1 MPPFTY
7 LLKSKLSNCI
17 FYSLV
22 TVLYCFSNPIFS
34 QDTPPFSNW
43 INFNGNDGVIAIPT
57 NNNVTYSDTDQI
69 TVEAWVKVNNGPTTS
84 SSNPQ
89 LEADFILSR
98 QDDWQIYV
106 EYSSGQ
112 LYFSGRIRQH
122 WVGSWPK
129 VTSSAITEGTWY
141 HVAMT
146 ASSASSSGQ
155 LKLYINGALVDTEN
169 YSVPSSSQGLTNT
182 NHEIAIGAFDDTA
195 SRNFNGEVSDF
206 RLWNDVRTQSE
217 ISSNLNQALSTDSSL
232 LLYHKINEGSGTTIN
247 DSSGNSIDG
256 TLSGTYQ
263 WMPFFQTSLTAS
275 H

>member
-1 MPPFTY
+1 M
-7 LLKSKLSNCI
+7 
-17 FYSLV
+17 
-22 TVLYCFSNPIFS
+22 
-34 QDTPPFSNW
+34 
-43 INFNGNDGVIAIPT
+43 G
-57 NNNVTYSDTDQI
+57 
-69 TVEAWVKVNNGPTTS
+69 KVNNGPTTS
-84 SSNPQ
+84 SVNPEQ
-89 LEADFILSR
+89 EADFILSR
-98 QDDWQIYV
+98 QDDWQVYV

-195 SRNFNGEVSDF
+195 LE
-206 RLWNDVRTQSE
+206 
-217 ISSNLNQALSTDSSL
+217 
-232 LLYHKINEGSGTTIN
+232 
-247 DSSGNSIDG
+247 
-256 TLSGTYQ
+256 TLMGKLVIFAFG
-263 WMPFFQTSLTAS
+263 MKLELKVK
-275 H
+275 

>member
-1 MPPFTY
+1 M
-7 LLKSKLSNCI
+7 
-17 FYSLV
+17 
-22 TVLYCFSNPIFS
+22 
-34 QDTPPFSNW
+34 
-43 INFNGNDGVIAIPT
+43 
-57 NNNVTYSDTDQI
+57 
-69 TVEAWVKVNNGPTTS
+69 
-84 SSNPQ
+84 
-89 LEADFILSR
+89 SR
-98 QDDWQIYV
+98 QDDWQVYV

-129 VTSSAITEGTWY
+129 VTSSAINEGTWY

-146 ASSASSSGQ
+146 ANSASSSGQ
-155 LKLYINGALVDTEN
+155 LKLYINRGSVDTEN

-217 ISSNLNQALSTDSSL
+217 ISSNLNQAISTDSSL

-247 DSSGNSIDG
+247 DSG
-256 TLSGTYQ
+256 TEIQ
-263 WMPFFQTSLTAS
+263 
-275 H
+275 